1 MEIGRADLA
10 FVAQAAAIRG
20 MDAGDAGGCMFSVA
34 GAPGG
39 GAGTFNV
46 PIDVQTFNI
55 NPINYR
61 EPF

>member
-1 MEIGRADLA
+1 M
-10 FVAQAAAIRG
+10 AQAAAIRG